1 MSRDREGLRAHY
13 DLGPLIQQASYLAE
27 RAMKRLGRVP
37 PTLLAETATGFV
49 AYTPTQLPDEQ
60 AKDSFASTSRLIALG
75 YRAKAIALVLESW
88 MTLAKPGQ
96 ALDVHVAPSE
106 SPDRQECVF
115 ILAEAAQTHGGR
127 ILKIERDKQGAF
139 IRLDEIP
146 MPDGVTG
153 GGRFHGIMP
162 PRTPSEQDSKMARE
176 LLSHLGIVPERCD
189 FEPGRN

>member
-1 MSRDREGLRAHY
+1 MRRDREGLRAHY
-13 DLGPLIQQASYLAE
+13 DLGPLIRQASHLAE
-27 RAMKRLGRVP
+27 RAMRRLGHVP

-49 AYTPTQLPDEQ
+49 AYSPTHLPDEQ
-60 AKDSFASTSRLIALG
+60 AKDSFANTSRLIALG

-96 ALDVHVAPSE
+96 ILDPGVPPSE
-106 SPDRQECVF
+106 SPERQECVF
-115 ILAEAAQTHGGR
+115 ILAEAAETHGGR

-139 IRLDEIP
+139 IRLEEIP

-153 GGRFHGIMP
+153 EGRFSQIMP
-162 PRTPSEQDSKMARE
+162 PRTPSEQDSKIARQ
-176 LLSHLGIVPERCD
+176 LLSDLGVTPERCD